1 MFFAAGYDIYG
12 QFKALG
18 DYLDQIGPT
27 DGTDGQDLLEG
38 FTEATGLEIEDDVL
52 SLLTGEYAVAGNVS
66 GFEDDPPDFSVL
78 AMLDVNDSLKAQES
92 LDAIGDFFEEEGIA
106 TIDDSAAVQRWSPST
121 RPASRLSASTIDGD
135 ALIAGYPDTAV
146 EDYRSGFD
154 RSLADTGD
162 WKRTLELLP
171 RDTTSIGFISL
182 ARIFEELRGT
192 EAEDSFNDSTDGEL
206 TLDDLAAIRSVG
218 FATTAR
224 DNGFGMHV
232 VLLMEDR

>member
-1 MFFAAGYDIYG
+1 MDE
-12 QFKALG
+12 ALV
-18 DYLDQIGPT
+18 D
-27 DGTDGQDLLEG
+27 
-38 FTEATGLEIEDDVL
+38 
-52 SLLTGEYAVAGNVS
+52 
-66 GFEDDPPDFSVL
+66 
-78 AMLDVNDSLKAQES
+78 
-92 LDAIGDFFEEEGIA
+92 
-106 TIDDSAAVQRWSPST
+106 IDDSGAVQRWQPVD
-121 RPASRLSASTIDGD
+121 ASGVEAIGVTIDGD

-182 ARIFEELRGT
+182 ARIFEGLRGT

-206 TLDDLAAIRSVG
+206 TLDDLAAIRSLG